1 MSNLLRQSLSLV
13 FMFLDMHATWVMLQ
27 NWQTC
32 CSRSCY
38 QSCLPSWWT
47 SVYSSGNSSC
57 KSEYRWSWTNHTDAS
72 QAVVDA
78 GGFPISLI
86 CDNCPTNQVAYD
98 KFMGKC
104 LGRYVYCVY
113 DYIHIFKNIRNNW
126 IGQQLLIKN
135 WLLKKMGSHMWLPH
149 LTSVHCMRKTEYQ
162 QCKRPRL
169 VTLLLTQRDCK
180 DKMSDWYVKFL
191 TTKQ

>member
-1 MSNLLRQSLSLV
+1 MLCKTGSIALLRTKFVKGMPQMLSGYKSEKVVWQNYNWAKVSQHPFWQSQTYLGKAFTSVHVLGH
-13 FMFLDMHATWVMLQ
+13 MHATWVMLQ

-38 QSCLPSWWT
+38 QNCLPSWWT

-57 KSEYRWSWTNHTDAS
+57 KREYMWSWANHTDAS
-72 QAVVDA
+72 QVVVDA

-86 CDNCPTNQVAYD
+86 CDNCPTNQGAYD
-98 KFMGKC
+98 KFMGPCNGFFKC

-126 IGQQLLIKN
+126 I
-135 WLLKKMGSHMWLPH
+135 
-149 LTSVHCMRKTEYQ
+149 TV
-162 QCKRPRL
+162 
-169 VTLLLTQRDCK
+169 VD
-180 DKMSDWYVKFL
+180 
-191 TTKQ
+191 